1 MAGKIYYKKLIRDKI
16 PEVIKA
22 AGSECEVRTLDDAE
36 FEREL
41 LRKVEEEA
49 SGVATAVTK
58 EEITRE
64 IADVLDVIRE
74 VKLLKGITDA
84 EIRLEEEKAYEKK
97 GGFEKRLFLEWSSDD
112 GYVTNEKKRV
122 E

>member
-1 MAGKIYYKKLIRDKI
+1 MAGKIYYRKLIRDRI
-16 PEVIKA
+16 PEKIAA
-22 AGSECEVRTLDDAE
+22 AGAECETRVLGDEE
-36 FEREL
+36 FAREL

-49 SGVATAVTK
+49 SGVAAATSK

-74 VKLLKGITDA
+74 IKLHYGITDA

-97 GGFEKRLFLEWSSDD
+97 GGFEKRLYLEWSSDD
-112 GYVTNEKKRV
+112 GYKTNEKRNA
-122 E
+122 